1 MMETFPAP
9 DRPRFDRICTGDTR
23 GMAPDGNHRIVRP
36 DGPDWTVLTPGARRA
51 SYRSA
56 QCSEAVARAQR
67 IVRNGGGGV
76 VDVLDDSG
84 SVVRTL
90 TVGSRT
96 RGAADLRV
104 R

>member
-1 MMETFPAP
+1 MSHT
-9 DRPRFDRICTGDTR
+9 RITGFAALRCGEPQD
-23 GMAPDGNHRIVRP
+23 MDNHRIVRP
-36 DGPDWTVLTPGARRA
+36 DGPSWTVVTPGSSRA
-51 SYRSA
+51 SYRSN

-76 VDVLDDSG
+76 VQVLDDSG
-84 SVVRTL
+84 VVVRSL